1 MAINVLDAE
10 GRDLVNTVIMQLKLG
25 GNSYMACQQLAAQLE
40 AQCNHMQIRQEM
52 EAAIRRD
59 IARENVDKALADDG
73 KAKDPILA
81 NPTDA
86 GQAANDPDPA
96 KSLAKAPR
104 VGRRG
109 K

>member
-10 GRDLVNTVIMQLKLG
+10 GRDLINTVIMQLKMG
-25 GNSYMACQQLAAQLE
+25 GNSYMACQQLGAQLE
-40 AQCNHMQIRQEM
+40 AQCNHAQIRQEM

-59 IARENVDKALADDG
+59 IAKENVDKALADDG

-86 GQAANDPDPA
+86 GQANDPPPA
-96 KSLAKAPR
+96 KLRAAR
-104 VGRRG
+104 GGRRG